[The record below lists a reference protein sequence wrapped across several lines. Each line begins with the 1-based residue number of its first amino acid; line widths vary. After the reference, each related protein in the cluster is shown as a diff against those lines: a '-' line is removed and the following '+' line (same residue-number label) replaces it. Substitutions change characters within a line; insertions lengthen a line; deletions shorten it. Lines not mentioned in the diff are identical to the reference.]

1 MIRIYTEKKRRQI
14 VEEIIKA
21 LDLTFKEHG
30 QTLKGKSIL
39 KLKLNLF
46 KIFKIKR
53 G

>member
-1 MIRIYTEKKRRQI
+1 MIKIYSEKKRKEI

-39 KLKLNLF
+39 KLKLKLF
-46 KIFKIKR
+46 KIFNIKR